1 MSRQGGVLDW
11 RCTLV
16 AAMWMWTGCAAGEPV
31 TGESS
36 REYVPAEIQPER
48 GESIV
53 SRSSLDS
60 NNRYVSALLV
70 DGGQGTC
77 GGVLASPHVVLTAG
91 HCVCAL
97 RKVGPGEGNARTRI
111 DKSTCAQTATV
122 KVLIYQPEGEPQQE
136 DIVGTV
142 KPHERLE
149 ILYDDAGKE
158 VSSSAD
164 LAMIVLSR
172 SPQGIKPIRLAT
184 APVRYAQHVTLV
196 GYGDDGLKTGSKKGE
211 RRFGSNE
218 IASIAESG
226 ETFLV
231 GKPIEVRRPYK
242 PKELLLMREG
252 ASYSLKG
259 DSGGPCLRE
268 RGGVMELVGIAK
280 TLYGGQELVQFSEY
294 TSTYF
299 YLEWLRQEIASMERS
314 HTD

>member
-1 MSRQGGVLDW
+1 
-11 RCTLV
+11 
-16 AAMWMWTGCAAGEPV
+16 MWMWTGCAASESL
-31 TGESS
+31 TGESP

-53 SRSSLDS
+53 SKSSLDAK
-60 NNRYVSALLV
+60 NRYVAALLV

-91 HCVCAL
+91 HCVCAQ
-97 RKVGPGEGNARTRI
+97 RDVGPGDGSARTRI
-111 DKSTCAQTATV
+111 DRTTCAQTATV
-122 KVLIYQPEGEPQQE
+122 KVVLYQPDGEPE
-136 DIVGTV
+136 KEEILGTV

-158 VSSSAD
+158 VSSTAD

-172 SPQGIKPIRLAT
+172 SPQGIRPIRLAT
-184 APVRYAQHVTLV
+184 AQVRYAQPVTLV
-196 GYGDDGLKTGSKKGE
+196 GYGDSGLKEGSKKGE

-218 IASIAESG
+218 VASIAESG

-242 PKELLLMREG
+242 PKELLLVREG

-299 YLEWLRQEIASMERS
+299 YLEWLRREIASMERV

>member
-1 MSRQGGVLDW
+1 
-11 RCTLV
+11 
-16 AAMWMWTGCAAGEPV
+16 
-31 TGESS
+31 
-36 REYVPAEIQPER
+36 
-48 GESIV
+48 
-53 SRSSLDS
+53 
-60 NNRYVSALLV
+60 
-70 DGGQGTC
+70 
-77 GGVLASPHVVLTAG
+77 
-91 HCVCAL
+91 
-97 RKVGPGEGNARTRI
+97 
-111 DKSTCAQTATV
+111 V
-122 KVLIYQPEGEPQQE
+122 KVLIYGPEGEPQKE
-136 DIVGTV
+136 EFTGTV

-158 VSSSAD
+158 MASTAD

-184 APVRYAQHVTLV
+184 TPVRYAQPVTLV
-196 GYGDDGLKTGSKKGE
+196 GYGEDGLREGGKKGE

-218 IASIAESG
+218 VASIADSG

-242 PKELLLMREG
+242 PKELLLVRQE

-268 RGGVMELVGIAK
+268 RGSVTELVGIAK

-299 YLEWLRQEIASMERS
+299 YLEWLRREIASMERA